1 MRLIVQDEIF
11 GLFPG
16 LHLAMVV
23 AEGID
28 HHRVPQAVSREW
40 WRTWEAAGK
49 QAALYGNAQSHPR
62 VRPWRERRRALGVSG
77 KFPSSVEALL
87 RRALKGG
94 EPFSI
99 NGLVDFYNTLSLR
112 HVIPVGGFDLD
123 QVQGPLELRLTH
135 EGDQFTALGEEVPE
149 RVQAGEV
156 AYTDGSTV
164 LICLAS
170 VTPGGSLPL
179 RRAVPCW
186 SLSLSA
192 R

>member
-62 VRPWRERRRALGVSG
+62 VRPWRERLRALGVSG

-87 RRALKGG
+87 QRALKG
-94 EPFSI
+94 
-99 NGLVDFYNTLSLR
+99 
-112 HVIPVGGFDLD
+112 
-123 QVQGPLELRLTH
+123 
-135 EGDQFTALGEEVPE
+135 
-149 RVQAGEV
+149 
-156 AYTDGSTV
+156 
-164 LICLAS
+164 
-170 VTPGGSLPL
+170 
-179 RRAVPCW
+179 RAVQHQRAGRLLQHALIAPCHPCRRLRPGPGAG
-186 SLSLSA
+186 SSGTAPHA
-192 R
+192 RR